1 MTANTFKLILAGV
14 IALIIAIFCIRLFSC
29 NETGT
34 TKVEKDNTAQLRKD
48 FERQVA
54 DYNAKIDSIDNINRE
69 LRTQAVTAKSAI
81 LKVKQENRSL
91 KRTIDD
97 LLTIHY
103 TTTDTA
109 TKLQNCDSLAITL
122 QEAEALSNKK
132 DSIYETLTAN
142 LQQQIDI
149 QDSVIEVQ
157 RLENDSLQTS
167 YRNLL
172 DQHTALIAENT
183 EQRKVIKRQKRGKG
197 LLGVVAGIAAGLF
210 AWQASK

>member
-1 MTANTFKLILAGV
+1 MNARKFKLILAGV
-14 IALIIAIFCIRLFSC
+14 IALIIAIFCMCLFSC
-29 NETGT
+29 NDTGI
-34 TKVEKDNTAQLRKD
+34 TKVVKDNTAQLHKD
-48 FERQVA
+48 FEHQVA
-54 DYNAKIDSIDNINRE
+54 DYNAKIDSIGNINRE
-69 LRTQAVTAKSAI
+69 LRSQAVTAKSAI

-103 TTTDTA
+103 TTTDTI
-109 TKLQNCDSLAITL
+109 TRLQNCDSLAITL

-142 LQQQIDI
+142 LQQQIEM

-157 RLENDSLQTS
+157 AFENDSLQIR

-172 DQHTALIAENT
+172 DQHTDLIAENT
-183 EQRKVIKRQKRGKG
+183 AQQKVIKRQKRSKG
-197 LLGVVAGIAAGLF
+197 FLGVVAGIAAGLF
-210 AWQASK
+210 AWHTLK